1 MSVEIEEVTSATRL
15 LKLVLPSDDVGNEI
29 NDVARK
35 LTKTVSVPGF
45 RKGRVPVD
53 VVKRRFADRIRN
65 DAITALVEV
74 RVKDVLTERGI
85 SPIRQPQI
93 EGYSVDDVS
102 NDHQITLSYEVMP
115 EVDDPS
121 LIGEKITKPILNLSE
136 ADVDKVIKIWQK
148 QFQVWEPADRPV
160 TSNDK
165 VLTKLVPMKD
175 GSPLWES
182 PQEIDL
188 QIDEDEELSEVKQA
202 CIGKSKGDK
211 FTVKSVFDTPPSTD
225 DSTDDSNEKQTEPE
239 QQEIEYSIEILKVEQ
254 PKVGEFNEVIEKK
267 LGVNRLDHE
276 EFRTRAEKEIVQ
288 ECEQQR
294 EHFMRLNALM
304 LLMKRN
310 PFTPPESIVGSQVI
324 KYLQANGFSEEK
336 IAQEIKRQFESPIV
350 RMFYT
355 RATAD
360 LKTAMILDKVQADRQ
375 IRIEDSEVDA
385 YIESSY
391 GDGSQALAN
400 LNDPEVDLD
409 VFNHIKQSQAMEY
422 RQHKLIDT
430 VLEDAEIEEVN
441 MSLDEFDAWVDSIK
455 NPPVEPSEPLEE
467 TADETAEPD
476 SRETAQDMSVI
487 VDALGNPIDK
497 SKSN

>member
-1 MSVEIEEVTSATRL
+1 MSVEIQEVSSATRL
-15 LKLVLPSDDVGNEI
+15 LKLVLPSDEVGNEI

-35 LTKTVSVPGF
+35 LTKTVSIPGF

-65 DAITALVEV
+65 DAIMALVEV

-85 SPIRQPQI
+85 SPIRQPKI

-121 LIGEKITKPILNLSE
+121 LIGEKITKPILSLSE

-148 QFQVWEPADRPV
+148 QFQAWEPADRAVAP
-160 TSNDK
+160 NDK
-165 VLTKLVPMKD
+165 VLTKLVPMKE
-175 GSPLWES
+175 GSPLWER

-202 CIGKSKGDK
+202 CIGQSKGDK

-225 DSTDDSNEKQTEPE
+225 DTKEEQTEPE

-267 LGVNRLDHE
+267 LGVNRLDHK
-276 EFRTRAEKEIVQ
+276 EFRTRAEKEIVK

-294 EHFMRLNALM
+294 EQFMKMHALM
-304 LLMKRN
+304 LLLKRN
-310 PFTPPESIVGSQVI
+310 PFTPPESIVGSQLI

-336 IAQEIKRQFESPIV
+336 IAQEMKRQFDSPIV
-350 RMFYT
+350 RMFYA
-355 RATAD
+355 RAAAD
-360 LKTAMILDKVQADRQ
+360 LKTAMILDKVQTDRQ

-391 GDGSQALAN
+391 GDGAQELAN

-409 VFNHIKQSQAMEY
+409 MFNHIKQSQAMEY
-422 RQHKLIDT
+422 RQHKLINT

-455 NPPVEPSEPLEE
+455 NPPVEPGEQSEE
-467 TADETAEPD
+467 TADKTVESD
-476 SRETAQDMSVI
+476 SQETAQDMSVI

>member
-1 MSVEIEEVTSATRL
+1 MSVEIQEVSSATRL
-15 LKLVLPSDDVGNEI
+15 LKLVLPSDEVGNEI

-74 RVKDVLTERGI
+74 RVMDVLTERGI

-93 EGYSVDDVS
+93 ENYSVDDVS

-121 LIGEKITKPILNLSE
+121 LVGEKITKPILNLSE

-148 QFQVWEPADRPV
+148 QFQAWEPADRAVAP
-160 TSNDK
+160 NDK
-165 VLTKLVPMKD
+165 VLTKLVPMKE

-188 QIDEDEELSEVKQA
+188 QIDEDEELSEVKEA

-225 DSTDDSNEKQTEPE
+225 DTKEEQTEPE

-267 LGVNRLDHE
+267 LGVNRLDHK
-276 EFRTRAEKEIVQ
+276 EFRTRAEKEIVN

-294 EHFMRLNALM
+294 EHFMRINALT
-304 LLMKRN
+304 LLLKRN

-336 IAQEIKRQFESPIV
+336 IAQELKRQFESPIV
-350 RMFYT
+350 RMFYA
-355 RATAD
+355 RAAAD

-391 GDGSQALAN
+391 GDGAQELAN
-400 LNDPEVDLD
+400 RNDPEAALD
-409 VFNHIKQSQAMEY
+409 AFNHIKQSQAMEY

-455 NPPVEPSEPLEE
+455 NPPVEPGEQLEE
-467 TADETAEPD
+467 TADKTVESD
-476 SRETAQDMSVI
+476 SQETAQDMSVI

>member
-15 LKLVLPSDDVGNEI
+15 LKLVLPSDEVGNEI

-85 SPIRQPQI
+85 SPIRQPKI

-121 LIGEKITKPILNLSE
+121 LVGEKITKPILNLSE
-136 ADVDKVIKIWQK
+136 SDVDKVIKIWQK
-148 QFQVWEPADRPV
+148 QFQLWEPADRPV
-160 TSNDK
+160 APNDK
-165 VLTKLVPMKD
+165 VLTRLAPMKD
-175 GSPLWES
+175 GSPLWER

-202 CIGKSKGDK
+202 CIGQSKGDK

-225 DSTDDSNEKQTEPE
+225 DSNEKQTEPE
-239 QQEIEYSIEILKVEQ
+239 RQEIEYSIEILKVEQ

-276 EFRTRAEKEIVQ
+276 EFRTRAEKEIMK

-294 EHFMRLNALM
+294 EQFMKMHALM
-304 LLMKRN
+304 LLLKRN
-310 PFTPPESIVGSQVI
+310 PFTPPESIVGSQLV
-324 KYLQANGFSEEK
+324 KYLQANGFSEEQ
-336 IAQEIKRQFESPIV
+336 IAQEIKRQFESPVV
-350 RMFYT
+350 RMFHA
-355 RATAD
+355 RAMAD
-360 LKTAMILDKVQADRQ
+360 LKTAMILDKVQADRR
-375 IRIEDSEVDA
+375 ITIEDSEVDA

-391 GDGSQALAN
+391 GDGAQALAN

-409 VFNHIKQSQAMEY
+409 MFNHIKQSQAMEY
-422 RQHKLIDT
+422 RQHKLINT

-455 NPPVEPSEPLEE
+455 NPPVEPGEQFEE
-467 TADETAEPD
+467 TADKTVESD
-476 SRETAQDMSVI
+476 SQETAQDMSVI

>member
-65 DAITALVEV
+65 DAIKALVEV

-85 SPIRQPQI
+85 SPIRQPHI
-93 EGYSVDDVS
+93 EDHIVDDES
-102 NDHQITLSYEVMP
+102 NNHKIILSYEVMP

-121 LIGEKITKPILNLSE
+121 LNGEKITKPILNLSE

-148 QFQVWEPADRPV
+148 QFQLWEPADRPAAP
-160 TSNDK
+160 NDK
-165 VLTKLVPMKD
+165 VLTKLEPMRD
-175 GSPLWES
+175 GLPLWES

-188 QIDEDEELSEVKQA
+188 QIDEDEDLSEVKQA
-202 CIGKSKGDK
+202 CIGKSKGDQ
-211 FTVKSVFDTPPSTD
+211 FTVKSVYDIPL
-225 DSTDDSNEKQTEPE
+225 STDDSNEEQTGPE

-254 PKVGEFNEVIEKK
+254 PKAGEFNEVIEKK

-276 EFRTRAEKEIVQ
+276 EFRTRAEKEIVK

-294 EHFMRLNALM
+294 EQIMRLNALT
-304 LLMKRN
+304 LLLKRN
-310 PFTPPESIVGSQVI
+310 LFTPPESIVGAHFI
-324 KYLQANGFSEEK
+324 KYLRANGFNEEQV
-336 IAQEIKRQFESPIV
+336 AQEINQKIESPIV
-350 RMFYT
+350 RMLYA
-355 RATAD
+355 RVLSD
-360 LKTAMILDKVQADRQ
+360 LKTAIILDKIQADRQ

-385 YIESSY
+385 YIEGNY
-391 GDGSQALAN
+391 GGGSQELAN
-400 LNDPEVDLD
+400 PNDPEADLH
-409 VFNHIKQSQAMEY
+409 VFNQVKQSQAMEY
-422 RQHKLIDT
+422 RQVKLIDT
-430 VLEDAEIEEVN
+430 VLEDAEIEEVK

-455 NPPVEPSEPLEE
+455 NPPAEPSEQSEAA
-467 TADETAEPD
+467 ADKTAESD
-476 SRETAQDMSVI
+476 SQGSAQDMSVI